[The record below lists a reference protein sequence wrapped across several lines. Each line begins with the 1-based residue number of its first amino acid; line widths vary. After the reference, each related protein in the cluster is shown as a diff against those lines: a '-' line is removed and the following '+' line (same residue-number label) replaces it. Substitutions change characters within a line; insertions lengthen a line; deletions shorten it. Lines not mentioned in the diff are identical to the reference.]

1 MKIEIKCSNVHKF
14 IFLSGFSVMGTV
26 DSQDSSGRDS
36 NILTLLYRFHLLA
49 NLRHFFA
56 VVKLR

>member
-36 NILTLLYRFHLLA
+36 NIRTLVFI
-49 NLRHFFA
+49 NLSE
-56 VVKLR
+56 KSSGL